1 MTLQESLTEAATSI
15 PRREAETLLA
25 HLLFRDRAWLI
36 AHSDT
41 ELSNTLLHSYRALIT
56 RRAAKEPIQYLTGHQ
71 EFYGLNLR
79 VTRDTLIPR
88 PETEQLVEAI
98 LHWIAARPHLRT
110 PAHTDIGTGTGA
122 IALALAA
129 HLPSASITAT
139 DLYPAPLS
147 IAQHNAGPSTSAT
160 ASTSSNP
167 TSSPPRTSP
176 PPHPST
182 SSLPTPPTSLS
193 TKRATMPDEVLKH
206 EPHTALF
213 AGPSGLDIYRR
224 LIPAAHAA
232 LKPEGLLALEVRLRP
247 KRQHPSP
254 LRQGSQRPLA
264 RPTHPKRLRPNP
276 PHSPSRKTP
285 PLAHL
290 PFGCHPA
297 GTSRPIPRHLD
308 RRPSQAGS

>member
-98 LHWIAARPHLRT
+98 LHWIAARPHLRH
-110 PAHTDIGTGTGA
+110 PRILDIGTGTGA

-129 HLPSASITAT
+129 HLPSANITAT

-147 IAQHNAGPSTSAT
+147 IAQHNAARLDLGHRIHFIQSDLLSAPHFAT
-160 ASTSSNP
+160 APPFDVIASNP
-167 TSSPPRTSP
+167 PYV
-176 PPHPST
+176 
-182 SSLPTPPTSLS
+182 SLYEA
-193 TKRATMPDEVLKH
+193 ATMPDEVLKH

-213 AGPSGLDIYRR
+213 AGTTGLDIYRR

-232 LKPEGLLALEVRLRP
+232 LKPEGLLALEFGFGQSQAIRTLFTKPENGPWQDLRI
-247 KRQHPSP
+247 QNDYA
-254 LRQGSQRPLA
+254 Q
-264 RPTHPKRLRPNP
+264 
-276 PHSPSRKTP
+276 
-285 PLAHL
+285 
-290 PFGCHPA
+290 
-297 GTSRPIPRHLD
+297 IPRIALAEK
-308 RRPSQAGS
+308 P